1 MGMEEQPRCDVGGQ
15 GSSSPAAPDG
25 CQGSVGIGCCSG
37 SSQSRARVSSSQIR
51 LWALVPVPRAARAG
65 DEPWNNSTWGLP
77 APWFSDGLGQETRPH
92 CARPPCHMGRQ
103 GARRASLGS
112 HPATV
117 PLPNRKNM
125 AKCGL
130 FLQNDPKK
138 PTTCLLCLDVHAV
151 TPPAHTS
158 CASKSARVQPRGCV
172 EGRPFGNQDRAQ
184 RGSSNS
190 SASLFPLP
198 RGTSWAEFPA
208 EHSLWDLPNG

>member
-1 MGMEEQPRCDVGGQ
+1 MGMEEQPRCEVGGQ
-15 GSSSPAAPDG
+15 GSSSPASPSG
-25 CQGSVGIGCCSG
+25 CQGCGG
-37 SSQSRARVSSSQIR
+37 SAQSRARVSSSQLR
-51 LWALVPVPRAARAG
+51 LWAHIPGPRAARAG

-77 APWFSDGLGQETRPH
+77 APWFSDVLGQETRPDR
-92 CARPPCHMGRQ
+92 ARPPSRMGRQ
-103 GARRASLGS
+103 GARRAGLGS

-138 PTTCLLCLDVHAV
+138 PTTC
-151 TPPAHTS
+151 PPLPGCTCCNPRAHTP

-184 RGSSNS
+184 RGSSNG

-198 RGTSWAEFPA
+198 QGTSWAEFPT